1 MLLAECGG
9 GFLTCHINGRFLK
22 LTAARIRAISLQ
34 TPPGALIPRT
44 RESNARRVVDEAM
57 AARDAPAPA
66 MAATMGS
73 FVEADMA
80 VGSVAIIRMSIGGGL
95 TRFLV
100 TLGSHYGR
108 RWTWLRVLAHMGV
121 LSRGPRHQGENPPA
135 IGEFTGRTWS
145 RKRKRT
151 SGRSRRVKRFVQE
164 AKNVVAAV
172 KLRRATRPR
181 VLPRLRPLYA
191 NAPCNQIYRRVVD
204 ARSPRHC
211 SSAMAAVCR
220 INRSGLSFLSG
231 PGHPSCWY
239 QEGPCVRPPLTPQLI

>member
-1 MLLAECGG
+1 MRLAEECGG
-9 GFLTCHINGRFLK
+9 WFLTCHINGRFLK
-22 LTAARIRAISLQ
+22 LMAARIRAISLQ

-44 RESNARRVVDEAM
+44 RDRKARRVVDEAM
-57 AARDAPAPA
+57 AASDAPAPA
-66 MAATMGS
+66 MAAMTGS
-73 FVEADMA
+73 FAEADMA
-80 VGSVAIIRMSIGGGL
+80 GGKRRYNKNDNWRRL

-108 RWTWLRVLAHMGV
+108 RWTRLRVLAHMGA

-135 IGEFTGRTWS
+135 IGEFTGRAFAT
-145 RKRKRT
+145 KRKRT

-191 NAPCNQIYRRVVD
+191 NAPCSSLVTNLSTRR
-204 ARSPRHC
+204 
-211 SSAMAAVCR
+211 
-220 INRSGLSFLSG
+220 
-231 PGHPSCWY
+231 
-239 QEGPCVRPPLTPQLI
+239 